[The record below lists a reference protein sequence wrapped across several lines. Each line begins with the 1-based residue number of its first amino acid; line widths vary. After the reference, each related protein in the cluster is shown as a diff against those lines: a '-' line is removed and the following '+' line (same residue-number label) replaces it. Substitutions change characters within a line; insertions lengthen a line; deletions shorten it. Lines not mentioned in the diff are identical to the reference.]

1 MRPVP
6 SKSRLSTY
14 TYLIALAGRLVL
26 GFLALFVAEMALQ
39 GILGPRVE
47 ARYGFEL
54 GSPYVM
60 AGGDDVEVP
69 VIERVDS
76 GGAFARAG
84 LVEGD
89 ILVNHISKGLLYLSL
104 LLAGTGDTRRVTV
117 VSGGDGPEIGQ
128 RRKRRLT
135 VVAP

>member
-1 MRPVP
+1 M
-6 SKSRLSTY
+6 
-14 TYLIALAGRLVL
+14 IAVAGRLLL
-26 GFLALFVAEMALQ
+26 GLLAVFIAEMALQ
-39 GILGPRVE
+39 AVVGPKVE
-47 ARYGFEL
+47 ERFGFEL

-60 AGGDDVEVP
+60 AGGRDEEVP

-84 LVEGD
+84 LMEGD

-104 LLAGTGDTRRVTV
+104 SLAGTGDSRRVSV
-117 VSGGDGPEIGQ
+117 VSGGDGPKIGQ
-128 RRKRRLT
+128 RSKRRLT

>member
-1 MRPVP
+1 M
-6 SKSRLSTY
+6 
-14 TYLIALAGRLVL
+14 IAVAGRLLIGLLVL
-26 GFLALFVAEMALQ
+26 FIAEMALQ
-39 GILGPRVE
+39 AIVGPKVE
-47 ARYGFEL
+47 QRFGFEL

-60 AGGDDVEVP
+60 AGGREEEVP

-84 LVEGD
+84 LAEGD

-104 LLAGTGDTRRVTV
+104 SLAGTGDTRRVTV
-117 VSGGDGPEIGQ
+117 VPGGDGPRIG
-128 RRKRRLT
+128 RRPKRRLT